1 MPTKIEWCDET
12 WNPIRTADSGYHCT
26 KLSEGCQNCYAERMN
41 KRFGNLK
48 PFDNA
53 PAEFVLNQKQ
63 LHKPLHWEKP
73 RRVFVQ
79 SMGDLFHEDVPFM
92 VIAKVF
98 RIMHTSK
105 HHTFMVLTKRPKR
118 MKEFIEWFIGPE
130 WRGAWPQE
138 YPHVWLGVTCE
149 NQTRA
154 DERIPVLLQI
164 PAAKRFVSVEPML
177 GSVDLTKWIMPR
189 TPFTPENAPETWEEY
204 IWPDW
209 VPDIVRNSIENFWS
223 QAGRKPKDWA
233 ENAINNDSP
242 PFGMEM
248 VYKDSHDDAP
258 VYGKWVFAWNNMGRL
273 VGEHGEVFY
282 PSIPRTS
289 LFDATRYYWHSLHW
303 IICGGETGP
312 GARPIHPDWARS
324 LRDQCQVAGTPF
336 FFKSWGNYCAPSQ
349 MPEDTYRGWDYHHG
363 TENCWQ
369 EDDPTPW
376 EVGKKAAGHLIDGQ
390 EWRQF
395 PEVEI

>member
-1 MPTKIEWCDET
+1 
-12 WNPIRTADSGYHCT
+12 
-26 KLSEGCQNCYAERMN
+26 MN

-63 LHKPLHWEKP
+63 LHKPLHWKKP

-177 GSVDLTKWIMPR
+177 GTVDLIQAIDVAI
-189 TPFTPENAPETWEEY
+189 EINGEIE
-204 IWPDW
+204 
-209 VPDIVRNSIENFWS
+209 VPTVDGIGQWL
-223 QAGRKPKDWA
+223 
-233 ENAINNDSP
+233 
-242 PFGMEM
+242 
-248 VYKDSHDDAP
+248 
-258 VYGKWVFAWNNMGRL
+258 KWV
-273 VGEHGEVFY
+273 
-282 PSIPRTS
+282 
-289 LFDATRYYWHSLHW
+289 
-303 IICGGETGP
+303 ICGGETGP
-312 GARPIHPDWARS
+312 GARPMHPDWVRS
-324 LRDQCQVAGTPF
+324 IRDQCRDAGTPF
-336 FFKSWGNYCAPSQ
+336 FFKQWGDWAPIPTKDVPVIGCADGGRFHDGPNPSRGLA
-349 MPEDTYRGWDYHHG
+349 MYR
-363 TENCWQ
+363 
-369 EDDPTPW
+369 
-376 EVGKKAAGHLIDGQ
+376 VGKKAAGYLIDGQ
-390 EWRQF
+390 EWRKF
-395 PEVEI
+395 PEALMR